1 MYLKPA
7 SVVNRVYLS
16 LSVQSVR
23 LVRLHFHP
31 VSALTGGR
39 LVLASS
45 PQLLLASRAG
55 SKAAKVLGAATPPPS
70 TKLCGPKCLA
80 ADASGVPNKTHGEG
94 GWQLIPHPLGCW
106 AEQP

>member
-16 LSVQSVR
+16 LSVHSFR

-39 LVLASS
+39 LILASF

-55 SKAAKVLGAATPPPS
+55 SEAAKGLGTATPLPR
-70 TKLCGPKCLA
+70 TKLCGLKCLA
-80 ADASGVPNKTHGEG
+80 ADASEF
-94 GWQLIPHPLGCW
+94 
-106 AEQP
+106 

>member
-16 LSVQSVR
+16 LSVHSFR
-23 LVRLHFHP
+23 LVRLHFYP

-45 PQLLLASRAG
+45 PQFLLASRAESG
-55 SKAAKVLGAATPPPS
+55 AAKGLGTAMPLPS
-70 TKLCGPKCLA
+70 TKLRGPKCLA
-80 ADASGVPNKTHGEG
+80 ADASGF
-94 GWQLIPHPLGCW
+94 
-106 AEQP
+106 

>member
-16 LSVQSVR
+16 LSVHSFR

-39 LVLASS
+39 LVLAPS
-45 PQLLLASRAG
+45 PQLLLASRAR
-55 SKAAKVLGAATPPPS
+55 SKAAKCQGTAIPLPS
-70 TKLCGPKCLA
+70 TKPCGPKCLA
-80 ADASGVPNKTHGEG
+80 ADASGF
-94 GWQLIPHPLGCW
+94 
-106 AEQP
+106 

>member
-16 LSVQSVR
+16 LSVHSFR

-39 LVLASS
+39 LVLAPS
-45 PQLLLASRAG
+45 PQLLLASRAR
-55 SKAAKVLGAATPPPS
+55 SKAAKCLGTAIPLSS
-70 TKLCGPKCLA
+70 TKPCGPKCLA
-80 ADASGVPNKTHGEG
+80 GDASGF
-94 GWQLIPHPLGCW
+94 
-106 AEQP
+106 